1 MIATLFYL
9 LDFIGC
15 GIARLQMV
23 IYCILFLHFSWLKLN
38 DFLPSA
44 AHTWPAFS
52 WSPPTPSD
60 PEGHGLFMQFSN
72 FPNIGPQIKPK
83 WKHTKCSKELG
94 I

>member
-52 WSPPTPSD
+52 
-60 PEGHGLFMQFSN
+60 
-72 FPNIGPQIKPK
+72 
-83 WKHTKCSKELG
+83 
-94 I
+94 